1 MSAKTSRFSVSIGR
15 GYDGPRSTGDLYIL
29 GLSLSIYQI
38 WLYLVVYNTPSL
50 FGAQSQTDSY
60 LVSYNTSIAS
70 IFNLYPSLT
79 VAFMASSAICLLL
92 AAYFHRRLKSILLTR
107 KITVASGALC
117 AIGVMLIPLIQN
129 EPSVTMLMIPGIVT
143 GIGSTVFLLRWGIIF
158 SRFDF
163 VTAVINSSFSFAF
176 SLICAVILINLLPA
190 PACGVLAICL
200 PAAFVAIFLNKT
212 EPSANIQL
220 KEFPANMMYGYYIRL
235 ALCLAAYGIVSGLM
249 SVICISEMAPTSEIT
264 FDLVIG
270 AGSVVGVLTILIALI
285 LSKKETRWDW
295 LFRAI
300 VPVVAIGCACTP
312 LLIGNGEFFGVF
324 FLSFAFI
331 CLEVLLWVLISS
343 LASDI
348 DSVLIFGLGC
358 GVIRSFSIVG
368 ILAISGIGNWI
379 GTPTDFFDGNYSDI
393 PYIKDSLYIM
403 AITMCVLIILGYSLL
418 PRYYEL
424 KRILSAV
431 LNRMLHSSP
440 EALNVQADSNKTEDK
455 AVSSPDPAQ
464 SNSTSE
470 DDSAENGK
478 QSRVDEAA
486 AKGTAAS
493 ADKIAPASEA
503 DPSSKDVKG
512 ADAGIGSVSAK
523 HDPYANDQTP
533 ANSESTQGD
542 AISNSNEDAHQESS
556 EGHKEKQLDPSQTA
570 IPHASTENPSAGLTD
585 NNQPKR
591 EERGSFMRK
600 CDEISRVYNLSKR
613 EQEVLVLLAKGHN
626 ASFITDKLCISRST
640 AKTHINHIYRK
651 LDIHTQQELLNMVED
666 RKHGAIGAS
675 VDRDTLRMAIQ
686 NAMREHQLENNPDNP
701 ERLIKQIENDL
712 MSSK

>member
-29 GLSLSIYQI
+29 GLSLSLYQI

-50 FGAQSQTDSY
+50 FGAPAQIDHY
-60 LVSYNTSIAS
+60 LSSYNAS
-70 IFNLYPSLT
+70 IISVFNLYPPLT
-79 VAFMASSAICLLL
+79 IAYMASSAVCLLL
-92 AAYFHRRLKSILLTR
+92 AAYFHRRLKSVLLTR
-107 KITVASGALC
+107 KVTIISGVLC
-117 AIGVMLIPLIQN
+117 IIGVLLIPLTQN
-129 EPSVTMLMIPGIVT
+129 EPSSIMLVVPGIIT

-176 SLICAVILINLLPA
+176 SLICAVILVNLLPA
-190 PACGVLAICL
+190 PVCGVLAICL
-200 PAAFVAIFLNKT
+200 PAAFIAIFFNRT
-212 EPSANIQL
+212 EPTVDIQL
-220 KEFPANMMYGYYIRL
+220 KELPSHMMRGYYIRL
-235 ALCLAAYGIVSGLM
+235 ALCLASYGVVSGLM
-249 SVICISEMAPTSEIT
+249 SVICISEMTPIAEIT
-264 FDLVIG
+264 FDLLLG
-270 AGSVVGVLTILIALI
+270 AGGMVSVLIILVALV

-300 VPVVAIGCACTP
+300 VPIVAIGCACIP
-312 LLIGNGEFFGVF
+312 LLIGDGVYFGAF

-348 DSVLIFGLGC
+348 DAVLIFGLGC
-358 GVIRSFSIVG
+358 GVIRVFSIAG
-368 ILAISGIGNWI
+368 ILAISNINYWTGF
-379 GTPTDFFDGNYSDI
+379 PLEFFDVINFDDAHM
-393 PYIKDSLYIM
+393 KDSFYI
-403 AITMCVLIILGYSLL
+403 ISIVMCVLVILGYSLL

-431 LNRMLHSSP
+431 LNGMLYSNLNESDALTDLAKTKDGASIPLDSASLPLISADDLDNEGRSSVIETAP
-440 EALNVQADSNKTEDK
+440 L
-455 AVSSPDPAQ
+455 
-464 SNSTSE
+464 
-470 DDSAENGK
+470 DDSDTLNKDADTEIGPNSGPDLAD
-478 QSRVDEAA
+478 QNSY
-486 AKGTAAS
+486 AS
-493 ADKIAPASEA
+493 N
-503 DPSSKDVKG
+503 
-512 ADAGIGSVSAK
+512 
-523 HDPYANDQTP
+523 HDP
-533 ANSESTQGD
+533 ANSRDMQCGVDSDLNESD
-542 AISNSNEDAHQESS
+542 LNEGVQREYNERHEDEQIGMPQEANPLASS
-556 EGHKEKQLDPSQTA
+556 GN
-570 IPHASTENPSAGLTD
+570 ASVDSPDSADLAD
-585 NNQPKR
+585 SKPLKR
-591 EERGSFMRK
+591 EERGSFMRR

-675 VDRDTLRMAIQ
+675 VDRDTLRMVIQ
-686 NAMREHQLENNPDNP
+686 KAMAEHQLENNPDNP
-701 ERLIKQIENDL
+701 ENLIKQIESDL